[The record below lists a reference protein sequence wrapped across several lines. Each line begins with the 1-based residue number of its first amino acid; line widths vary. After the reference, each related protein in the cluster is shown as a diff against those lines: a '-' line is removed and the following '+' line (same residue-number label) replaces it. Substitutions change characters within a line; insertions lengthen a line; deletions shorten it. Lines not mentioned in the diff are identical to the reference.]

1 VKTFFEGR
9 TLVIAT
15 KHKKES
21 VIAPLL
27 EENLSVKCIVPKNID
42 TDIFGTFSNEIER
55 PLSPVET
62 ARKKCF
68 LAMEMTGED
77 LAVASEGSFG
87 QHPSVIFQPAD
98 DEIVMLCDRKNK
110 IEIIGRKLSTDTN
123 FGGAEAKNLPQAI
136 ALAKQFD
143 FNSHALI
150 LRAHE
155 GGTMPIY
162 KGVDSFTNFEAIVN
176 SIIAKHG
183 SVWIETDM
191 RAMHNPKRMQV
202 IKLATE
208 NLLEK
213 VSSLCP
219 KCHMPGFWVTDVV
232 PGLPCRACGFPT
244 ASTLKYHYSCTHCNH
259 SIYKLNPK
267 GKQNELPEFCN
278 YCNP

>member
-1 VKTFFEGR
+1 MKTFFEGR

-27 EENLSVKCIVPKNID
+27 EETLSVKCMVPKNID
-42 TDIFGTFSNEIER
+42 TDIFGTFSKEVER
-55 PLSPVET
+55 PLSPIDT

-77 LAVASEGSFG
+77 LALASEGSFG
-87 QHPSVIFQPAD
+87 QHPSIIFQPAD
-98 DEIVMLCDRKNK
+98 DELVMLCDRKNN

-123 FGGAEAKNLPQAI
+123 FGGAAATNLSESL

-150 LRAHE
+150 LRANE
-155 GGTMPIY
+155 VDKPLY
-162 KGVDSFTNFEAIVN
+162 KGVSSYTDFENKVN
-176 SIIAKHG
+176 SILSKNG
-183 SVWIETDM
+183 SIWIETDM
-191 RAMHNPKRMQV
+191 RAMYNPKRMQV

-213 VSSLCP
+213 ISSLCP
-219 KCHMPGFWVTDVV
+219 NCHVPGFWVTDVV
-232 PGLPCRACGFPT
+232 PGLPCSACGFPT
-244 ASTLKYHYSCTHCNH
+244 ASTLKYHYSCKHCNH
-259 SIYKLNPK
+259 STYKMNPH
-267 GKQNELPEFCN
+267 GKEYELPQFCN